1 MPEMLTFEEQLEISI
16 KYEFDCRLIKE
27 ENARRAK
34 EREKRSKDPDAAFEF
49 RLAEIRRRTEKGI
62 FPDELIDEMITQTLC
77 DPNSYVRRYALL
89 KYGFKQTDLQTFAL
103 SARSLADRVKL
114 DDRIHEEEVEK
125 VLQRLKKELKQQQ
138 RIIKGYLRFK

>member
-89 KYGFKQTDLQTFAL
+89 KYGFK
-103 SARSLADRVKL
+103 
-114 DDRIHEEEVEK
+114 
-125 VLQRLKKELKQQQ
+125 
-138 RIIKGYLRFK
+138 